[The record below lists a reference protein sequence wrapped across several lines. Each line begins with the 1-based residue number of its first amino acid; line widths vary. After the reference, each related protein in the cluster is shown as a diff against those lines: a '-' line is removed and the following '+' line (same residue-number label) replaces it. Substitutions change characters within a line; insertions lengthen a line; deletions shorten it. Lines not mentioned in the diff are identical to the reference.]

1 MNKIFLSKDNTS
13 KLYKE
18 ILKENNLQAL
28 PRKSKEIIVDNLVSN
43 MKEVYKHI
51 DQSKINN
58 NNVSGILG
66 QFNNMCV
73 TETTKQLKTSDVF
86 SGEDTQV
93 SRLKFARD
101 FKSTPQKQ
109 VKFLERPQSVT
120 TNRPEPR
127 QVNQIENNIRGPSN
141 SLDNMFQPI
150 TGSNFND
157 ANIGY
162 TNKSDSYT
170 DINKRM
176 DMVSQMRQREENI
189 NNQRPPTPDFLKTQR
204 TQSNKPD
211 EPQQTNYNNNFN
223 DNSNMNFQPTMNNYN
238 SNDNNQSNEIGAVNS
253 GSIQQENTDLASY
266 SGGGDYFNFDD
277 VNKPIMQNDIVED
290 GASFEDRLKRLH
302 ADRDSFNLT
311 QPQNVPPKQSA
322 PAQQDQYQQNSQQN
336 NNDYLKKQQEILAMR
351 YQEEEKLK
359 LQQQS
364 QEEGNSSKQQE
375 QLRYQQEQEQLRY
388 QQEQEQL
395 KYQEQEQLKYQQE
408 QEQLRYQQEQEQ
420 MRYKQENKESNSS
433 DLSLK
438 ILLEKLNNLEKSN
451 DSSLLKTVNDLKSEN
466 QNLKND
472 LDQLNNVK
480 KKIAEEFTELNK
492 KNDIV
497 TSNLQILNQ
506 RELELNSR
514 ENEITQLISSYKD
527 ILNARFYQ
535 MNVTSKENKSLYS
548 YFFNS
553 LENIISIK
561 IISYSLPQPRFNVD
575 INNCNMKYKIYS
587 DEENFEEKE
596 INLKKGK
603 YTIENLL
610 EKLSY
615 DSELNFELSL
625 EQQVKILSEKKF
637 ELEKSNLI
645 NNTLGFSE
653 NDEVKNENEKYYL
666 EASNSWDL
674 RIHDKLYL
682 YIRNINDD
690 PISIIYFNGS
700 SETQIQF
707 EDPIELS
714 QLDIE
719 IRDSNNNL
727 YDFNNLSHSINLQFE
742 LTNQFLPLEVNKEI
756 VTEN

>member
-1 MNKIFLSKDNTS
+1 MSD
-13 KLYKE
+13 
-18 ILKENNLQAL
+18 
-28 PRKSKEIIVDNLVSN
+28 
-43 MKEVYKHI
+43 H
-51 DQSKINN
+51 
-58 NNVSGILG
+58 LG

-73 TETTKQLKTSDVF
+73 TETTKQLKNSDVF

-176 DMVSQMRQREENI
+176 DMVSQMRQREENL
-189 NNQRPPTPDFLKTQR
+189 NNQRPPTPDFLKSERTQR
-204 TQSNKPD
+204 NKPE
-211 EPQQTNYNNNFN
+211 EPQQNNYNSNNFN

-238 SNDNNQSNEIGAVNS
+238 SNDNKSNEIGAVNS

-290 GASFEDRLKRLH
+290 NSSFEDRLKKLES
-302 ADRDSFNLT
+302 DRENFNLE
-311 QPQNVPPKQSA
+311 QPQNAPP
-322 PAQQDQYQQNSQQN
+322 QQNPPTQKNQYQQNSQQN

-364 QEEGNSSKQQE
+364 QEEENNFKQQE

-388 QQEQEQL
+388 QQENN
-395 KYQEQEQLKYQQE
+395 
-408 QEQLRYQQEQEQ
+408 
-420 MRYKQENKESNSS
+420 NKESNSS
-433 DLSLK
+433 DLSMK
-438 ILLEKLNNLEKSN
+438 ILLEKLTNLEKSN
-451 DSSLLKTVNDLKSEN
+451 DSSLLKTVNDLKVEN
-466 QNLKND
+466 QNLKNE
-472 LDQLNNVK
+472 LEQLNNVK
-480 KKIAEEFTELNK
+480 KKIAEEFNELNK
-492 KNDIV
+492 KNEMV

-506 RELELNSR
+506 RELELNNR

-535 MNVTSKENKSLYS
+535 MNVTSNENKSSYS

-625 EQQVKILSEKKF
+625 EQQVKISSEKKF
-637 ELEKSNLI
+637 KLENSNLI

-700 SETQIQF
+700 SESQIQF

-714 QLDIE
+714 KLDIE

-727 YDFNNLSHSINLQFE
+727 YDFNNLSHSLNLQFE
-742 LTNQFLPLEVNKEI
+742 LTNQFIPLEVNKEI
-756 VTEN
+756 ITEN

>member
-28 PRKSKEIIVDNLVSN
+28 PRKSKEIIVDSLVSN

-58 NNVSGILG
+58 NNISGILG

-73 TETTKQLKTSDVF
+73 TETTKQLKNSDVF

-176 DMVSQMRQREENI
+176 DMVSQMRQREENL
-189 NNQRPPTPDFLKTQR
+189 NNQRPPTPDFLKSERTQR
-204 TQSNKPD
+204 NKPE
-211 EPQQTNYNNNFN
+211 EPQQNNYNSNNFN

-238 SNDNNQSNEIGAVNS
+238 SNDNKSNEIGAVNS

-290 GASFEDRLKRLH
+290 NSSFEDRLKKLES
-302 ADRDSFNLT
+302 DRENFNLE
-311 QPQNVPPKQSA
+311 QPQNAPP
-322 PAQQDQYQQNSQQN
+322 QQNPPTQKNQYQQNSQQN

-364 QEEGNSSKQQE
+364 QEEENNFKQQE

-388 QQEQEQL
+388 QQENN
-395 KYQEQEQLKYQQE
+395 
-408 QEQLRYQQEQEQ
+408 
-420 MRYKQENKESNSS
+420 NKESNSS
-433 DLSLK
+433 DLSMK
-438 ILLEKLNNLEKSN
+438 ILLEKLTNLEKSN
-451 DSSLLKTVNDLKSEN
+451 DSSLLKTVNDLKVEN
-466 QNLKND
+466 QNLKNE
-472 LDQLNNVK
+472 LEQLNNVK
-480 KKIAEEFTELNK
+480 KKIAEEFNELNK
-492 KNDIV
+492 KNEMV

-506 RELELNSR
+506 RELELNNR

-535 MNVTSKENKSLYS
+535 MNVTSNENKSSYS

-625 EQQVKILSEKKF
+625 EQQVKISSEKKF
-637 ELEKSNLI
+637 ELENSNLI

-700 SETQIQF
+700 SESQIQF

-714 QLDIE
+714 KLDIE

-727 YDFNNLSHSINLQFE
+727 YDFNNLSHSLNLQFE
-742 LTNQFLPLEVNKEI
+742 LTNQFIPLEVNKEI
-756 VTEN
+756 ITEN